1 MLNQHGLSTTPSC
14 RAAHIVACRELPH
27 PPKPPVPTRY
37 ENWGGPL
44 GNKFAQEN
52 LQRMAP
58 AVCCV
63 LILVV
68 SPIPIWLII
77 ISPSIPS
84 FIKYKPFISSHH
96 PWIMCQKP
104 WKPSDL
110 NVAPCHPKTFR
121 NGVGIE
127 LVHDDIDPHRLLP
140 LDQGFPG
147 LPGQIRNSKPGMI
160 NQNIS
165 NHINMLWASTSI
177 FCTSPCAQCVLHIY
191 PCACIM
197 CTHMYIYMYKKIYIC
212 KERDRDREIER

>member
-1 MLNQHGLSTTPSC
+1 MLNHVKPTRFKHHSQLPSC
-14 RAAHIVACRELPH
+14 AHRSLSGASSSAEAARPNSVRKLRRPPRQQICAREPATNGSSCLLRINIGGISH
-27 PPKPPVPTRY
+27 PYMVDHNITKY
-37 ENWGGPL
+37 S
-44 GNKFAQEN
+44 
-52 LQRMAP
+52 
-58 AVCCV
+58 
-63 LILVV
+63 LI
-68 SPIPIWLII
+68 
-77 ISPSIPS
+77 
-84 FIKYKPFISSHH
+84 IKYKPFISSHH

-127 LVHDDIDPHRLLP
+127 LVHDDIDAHQLLP

-177 FCTSPCAQCVLHIY
+177 FCTSPCVQCVLHIY

-197 CTHMYIYMYKKIYIC
+197 CTYIYIDMYIIYIYV
-212 KERDRDREIER
+212 